1 MNMEMVPVNT
11 FHTGEL
17 IDLQLFIIDPALKII
32 GVKKFNTAFPTMP
45 NDDFHE
51 YRSKSIQD

>member
-1 MNMEMVPVNT
+1 MEMVPVNT